1 MLALGQA
8 TNNQR
13 GLAKMLGANRR
24 NIQKAMDRQIQLDT
38 TKDAFWIT
46 SSKTIKFPT
55 SICEKSSGAL
65 MDNRNQCFP
74 YCKRCHKTT
83 H

>member
-13 GLAKMLGANRR
+13 GLAKMLGADRR

-38 TKDAFWIT
+38 TKNAFWIT
-46 SSKTIKFPT
+46 F
-55 SICEKSSGAL
+55 
-65 MDNRNQCFP
+65 R
-74 YCKRCHKTT
+74 
-83 H
+83 